1 MSFGRSSSRSGSF
14 NKQKKE
20 KRKKQEFH
28 KHKIKFTE
36 EEKFDFNAVKDKT
49 VVSLTHIGKQQ
60 FSQEPGGYGFENWM
74 KSFNL
79 LLDDFEEGA
88 GSANLSKD
96 YFDKR
101 QEFTSTL
108 LKPATKSELDSEI
121 SKLQGREESL
131 MEKLQKMG
139 AKLTHERVSSE
150 RAAKIDVLNV
160 ERANYFDHLE
170 DERKKLVQRK
180 KEIEDSKR
188 LFKRLFSGSKADG
201 PPISSIEAKIEVL
214 ESRVE
219 GVDRRIRE
227 LRSKND
233 QSGYR
238 VLTDEELRQEFPK
251 QFSELDELR
260 AQLEELQTK
269 KTNET
274 ETSKLRE
281 DITKSMAELIS
292 KIELPLEETK
302 SQSSPINTVSAEV
315 KQE

>member
-36 EEKFDFNAVKDKT
+36 EEKFDFNTVKDKT
-49 VVSLTHIGKQQ
+49 VVSLIHIGKQQ
-60 FSQEPGGYGFENWM
+60 FSQELGGYGFENWM

-79 LLDDFEEGA
+79 LLDDFEEEVR
-88 GSANLSKD
+88 SSNLSKD

-101 QEFTSTL
+101 QEFTSSL
-108 LKPATKSELDSEI
+108 LKPTAESELDSEI
-121 SKLQGREESL
+121 AKLQGREKAL
-131 MEKLQKMG
+131 IEKLQKMG
-139 AKLTHERVSSE
+139 TKITHERVSGE
-150 RAAKIDVLNV
+150 RAAKIDALNV
-160 ERANYFDHLE
+160 ERANHLDHLE

-188 LFKRLFSGSKADG
+188 LFKRIFSGSKVNG
-201 PPISSIEAKIEVL
+201 PSISSIEAKIEEL

-219 GVDRRIRE
+219 GLDRRIRE
-227 LRSKND
+227 LRSKNV

-238 VLTDEELRQEFPK
+238 VLTEEELKQEFPK
-251 QFSELDELR
+251 QFSDLEELR
-260 AQLEELQTK
+260 TQLEELQTK
-269 KTNET
+269 KLNET
-274 ETSKLRE
+274 ETSQLRE
-281 DITKSMAELIS
+281 EITKSMAELIS
-292 KIELPLEETK
+292 KIELPSEETE
-302 SQSSPINTVSAEV
+302 SQSSPVSTVSTEI